1 MNKSFYWCSSCL
13 NMSTRPRIS
22 FDDLGRCNACQWA
35 EEKKDLDWTKR
46 EKELQ
51 KILSHYKSK
60 KGGFDC
66 IVPVSGGKDSH
77 MSEALSRNNVD
88 AVATAH
94 LFNFLGD
101 TLKQIRTLLIN
112 ENHML
117 AKWNENSYEIQ

>member
-1 MNKSFYWCSSCL
+1 M
-13 NMSTRPRIS
+13 MSKGFSLP
-22 FDDLGRCNACQWA
+22 L
-35 EEKKDLDWTKR
+35 
-46 EKELQ
+46 
-51 KILSHYKSK
+51 ILA
-60 KGGFDC
+60 GGA
-66 IVPVSGGKDSH
+66 GKASH

-101 TLKQIRTLLIN
+101 TLKQTRALLIN